1 MTPSFS
7 KAAHKKLAQ
16 LVRESA
22 EHCKAGLIALLEQ
35 QPSKALVKPMKKAR
49 LAKEKQKKLT
59 KKEDWEAIK
68 AAVRER
74 SGGRCEFTYSVS
86 GTRCPSSAADVD
98 HWENGNGRRVP
109 KQSVANCWNLC
120 RWHHVLRQTYE
131 LGAAYWN
138 AVFAQHCA
146 KYSYPFVPHIEHAKL
161 STPSVPEAG
170 SPLPSAKGIGGV
182 DLKQEQLSEKEG

>member
-1 MTPSFS
+1 MNKSNARALKRILAS
-7 KAAHKKLAQ
+7 KDVRASLKTFLAQ
-16 LVRESA
+16 QTR
-22 EHCKAGLIALLEQ
+22 
-35 QPSKALVKPMKKAR
+35 KALVKPMKKAR

-86 GTRCPSSAADVD
+86 GTRCPSSVADVD

-146 KYSYPFVPHIEHAKL
+146 KYSYPFVPHIEHAPLLKS
-161 STPSVPEAG
+161 STPSVPEAR
-170 SPLPSAKGIGGV
+170 SPLPAKGIGGV
-182 DLKQEQLSEKEG
+182 DSNQEQLSGKEG